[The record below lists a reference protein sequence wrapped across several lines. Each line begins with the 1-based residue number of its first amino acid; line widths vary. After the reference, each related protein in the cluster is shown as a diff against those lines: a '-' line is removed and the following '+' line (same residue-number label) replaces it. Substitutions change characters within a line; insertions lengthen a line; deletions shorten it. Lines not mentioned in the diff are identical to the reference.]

1 MSKFKV
7 GDEVRIIKDT
17 AGYVGKLRIG
27 DIAIISEFNN
37 TNRSAIM
44 NTETGLCSC
53 FHDLENIELVKPKW
67 TIYNNT
73 LPWKELSDKQ
83 KGKMLLAAHDGKSFG
98 THKAVFK
105 NPDHSY
111 QAVKSK
117 PTMEELFLADWKE
130 CCPFSV
136 ETFADKIIA
145 KGWAKT
151 MLNSPI
157 DNSIKEAERDK
168 LISQHWDELQSQG
181 QTIFNSDI
189 EKRVINRDD
198 VMFDVMGDMGDK
210 KLYHDMVVTPVPFSI
225 RVQAAFKLRI
235 DKLMADAVNDYY
247 EI

>member
-83 KGKMLLAAHDGKSFG
+83 KGKMLLANYNKIKFKS
-98 THKAVFK
+98 
-105 NPDHSY
+105 PSE
-111 QAVKSK
+111 
-117 PTMEELFLADWKE
+117 PTMSELFKTDWYE
-130 CCPFSV
+130 CLSSGPG
-136 ETFADKIIA
+136 EQHEKMIL
-145 KGWAKT
+145 KGWGKT

-210 KLYHDMVVTPVPFSI
+210 KLYHDMVVTPVPFSV